1 MEEAKEKEIIEIIR
15 AMNATGM
22 TQSEIRENLRMMGLE
37 EGEIAGILE
46 KAQTKPTTREVH
58 EAVKA
63 IQEKI
68 ETGEHIKPAMEA
80 IEEHREATGEIK
92 EKVEEISAGLGEL
105 HEKHEELKARFATI
119 EEVSSELE
127 GLKKLMLEMK
137 PLLAAIKDLQEKL
150 VETNTE
156 MLMRLKAGKKA

>member
-1 MEEAKEKEIIEIIR
+1 MEEAKEKEIIEIIK

-22 TQSEIRENLRMMGLE
+22 TQAEIKENLRMMGLSDE
-37 EGEIAGILE
+37 EIDPILE

-63 IQEKI
+63 IQEQI

-80 IEEHREATGEIK
+80 IGEHREETAAVKG
-92 EKVEEISAGLGEL
+92 KVDEISAGMGEL

-127 GLKKLMLEMK
+127 ELKKLMLEMK
-137 PLLAAIKDLQEKL
+137 PMLAAVKDMQEKL
-150 VETNTE
+150 LETNTE
-156 MLMRLKAGKKA
+156 ILIRLKTGKKA